1 MTEQTSNRTALVTG
15 ASRGIGRGVAL
26 GLAAKGYDV
35 AFCYRRDENLANQ
48 LASDISQYGVN
59 ALPIQADVAE
69 CQDIESMFN
78 QINYRFGRLDVLVN
92 NAGIT
97 RDGLLATMSDDD
109 MWDVI
114 RTNLIGTMMCS
125 RAAVKMM
132 MMQRHGCIINI
143 SSISATKPNK
153 GQSNYAATKGG
164 VESFTRALAVEVA
177 RKNIRVNCIAPGVIQ
192 TEMVGELLADSG
204 DLIRKKLLAKRL
216 GNPEDISK
224 AVLYLADP
232 ENDFLTGEIL
242 SVNGGMALL

>member
-1 MTEQTSNRTALVTG
+1 MTKQTSNRTALVTG
-15 ASRGIGRGVAL
+15 ATRGIGRGVAL
-26 GLAAKGYDV
+26 SLAAKGYDV

-69 CQDIESMFN
+69 YQDIESMFN
-78 QINYRFGRLDVLVN
+78 QINYRFGHLDVLVN

-109 MWDVI
+109 LWAVI

-125 RAAVKMM
+125 REAVKMM
-132 MMQRHGCIINI
+132 MTQRHGCIINI

-242 SVNGGMALL
+242 SVNGGMMLL

>member
-15 ASRGIGRGVAL
+15 ATRGIGRGVAL
-26 GLAAKGYDV
+26 SLAAKGYDV
-35 AFCYRRDENLANQ
+35 AFCYRRDESLANQ

-59 ALPIQADVAE
+59 ALPIQADVSA
-69 CQDIESMFN
+69 CQDIESMFA
-78 QINYRFGRLDVLVN
+78 QINYRFGRLDLLVN

-109 MWDVI
+109 LWDVI
-114 RTNLIGTMMCS
+114 RTNLGGTIMCS
-125 RAAVKMM
+125 REAVKMM

-192 TEMVGELLADSG
+192 TEMVGDLLADSG

-242 SVNGGMALL
+242 SVNGGMTLL